1 MNKKIATTIMMTMI
15 AATAVLGMGLL
26 SQQAHAQG
34 PILICHGQPGGPPTS
49 CSYVVQPPNDKHP
62 GGIPIGKPVK

>member
-26 SQQAHAQG
+26 SQQSHAHG
-34 PILICHGQPGGPPTS
+34 PILICHGNPPTS
-49 CSYVVQPPNDKHP
+49 CSYVVQPPNDEHP

>member
-26 SQQAHAQG
+26 SQQAHAHG
-34 PILICHGQPGGPPTS
+34 PILIC
-49 CSYVVQPPNDKHP
+49 QPPNVVLLRCATP
-62 GGIPIGKPVK
+62 QR